1 MADIDEQDIT
11 CLQAWRVFAGLTQD
25 QLGLMVGVTGA
36 QISRVETGKR
46 DYDGRYLNK
55 IKGAI
60 NKTLEAKGETLVR
73 VGHVGDLLM
82 HKPDYWLMVPGAR
95 ARWDDVMQ
103 VTEDHRADTMGTASG
118 ASLPAQVRR
127 ATS

>member
-1 MADIDEQDIT
+1 MADFEEQDAT

-55 IKGAI
+55 IKAAI
-60 NKTLEAKGETLVR
+60 NQTLAEKGETLTR
-73 VGHVGDLLM
+73 VMHVGDLLM
-82 HKPDYWLMVPGAR
+82 HKPDYWLMIPGAR
-95 ARWDDVMQ
+95 ERWESIMQ
-103 VTEDHRADTMGTASG
+103 SVK
-118 ASLPAQVRR
+118 
-127 ATS
+127 